1 MVCVRCVSCVS
12 CVNAQAALAYQEMAF
27 NTEGLDLEQRID
39 YLSKAKIAAQSAAGR
54 GELLS
59 RVKVRGLL
67 AYTLPM
73 GGSLL
78 LLSRACFSPPQQQQ

>member
-1 MVCVRCVSCVS
+1 
-12 CVNAQAALAYQEMAF
+12 MAF

-73 GGSLL
+73 GGPLF
-78 LLSRACFSPPQQQQ
+78 LSRVCFSPPQQQQ